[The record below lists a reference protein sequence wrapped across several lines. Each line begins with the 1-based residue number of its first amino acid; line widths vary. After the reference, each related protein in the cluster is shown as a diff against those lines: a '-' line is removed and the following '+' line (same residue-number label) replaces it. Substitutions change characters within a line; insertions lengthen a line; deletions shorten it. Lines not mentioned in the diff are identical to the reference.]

1 MCKKTVISRACK
13 IIINSSS
20 DAWLDD
26 TDPDVEHSTTET
38 KEVKKEIVNQPNEK
52 VNIEEIEYVEMD
64 STETSEENGSKETV
78 QEVNKN
84 NPTTA
89 PF

>member
-1 MCKKTVISRACK
+1 MLGLMIQT
-13 IIINSSS
+13 
-20 DAWLDD
+20 
-26 TDPDVEHSTTET
+26 PDVEHSTTET
-38 KEVKKEIVNQPNEK
+38 KAVKKEIVNQPNEK

-64 STETSEENGSKETV
+64 SAETSEEKRSQETV